1 MSKTLKN
8 LIFLIS
14 ILYAVS
20 IEPKFLEKEQYFKPF
35 VSVPLISKPQIE
47 EERQI
52 SVFAQDNKPKVQTA
66 VKCLFLNGYDVYDI
80 SGIRV
85 VCNYIRDIYMLI
97 YLLEE
102 QEDLEVRIKKD
113 YILNPKESGYRSV
126 HVVFQTRVTMSSE
139 TRWVPVEIQF
149 RTIAMDMWASLD
161 HELRYKSK
169 YELDDEA
176 NERLRMYADEL
187 YKIDTNMQRIFIKST
202 SEGDFND

>member
-1 MSKTLKN
+1 
-8 LIFLIS
+8 
-14 ILYAVS
+14 
-20 IEPKFLEKEQYFKPF
+20 
-35 VSVPLISKPQIE
+35 
-47 EERQI
+47 
-52 SVFAQDNKPKVQTA
+52 
-66 VKCLFLNGYDVYDI
+66 
-80 SGIRV
+80 
-85 VCNYIRDIYMLI
+85 MLI

-102 QEDLEVRIKKD
+102 QEDLEVKIKKD

-149 RTIAMDMWASLD
+149 RTIAMDMWASLE

-187 YKIDTNMQRIFIKST
+187 YKIDANMQRIFIKST